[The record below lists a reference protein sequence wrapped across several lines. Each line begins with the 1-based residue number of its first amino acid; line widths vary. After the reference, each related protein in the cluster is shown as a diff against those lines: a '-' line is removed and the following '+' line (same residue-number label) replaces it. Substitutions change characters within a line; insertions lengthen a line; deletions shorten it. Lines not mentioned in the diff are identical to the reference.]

1 ECVCTSTNSSSI
13 IAVVQG
19 EHKSDIYYIRERYR
33 PLLIGQNY
41 KSLDY
46 RLSKGH
52 NGLRCTGNTYWDS
65 IKSAQKP
72 SLSPTFGFPRVSATD
87 KDTVNTAEQQIRPFL
102 RSPPATVEGS
112 ITERTRG
119 GPILAVRDRE
129 SERDLK
135 RSVRSCLILVLLRGC
150 EEGNPCLL
158 RPSVRR
164 IKTYEL
170 YIRDLE
176 SKKIKKEKGR
186 QKNTKSSRSR
196 TVNRPNCR
204 ISIKSEKSRWELKE
218 TAC

>member
-1 ECVCTSTNSSSI
+1 MRALSATFNWTKLQGALSTNF
-13 IAVVQG
+13 Q
-19 EHKSDIYYIRERYR
+19 
-33 PLLIGQNY
+33 
-41 KSLDY
+41 SLDY

-72 SLSPTFGFPRVSATD
+72 SLSPTFAFPRVSATD
-87 KDTVNTAEQQIRPFL
+87 KDTANTAEQQIRPFL

-135 RSVRSCLILVLLRGC
+135 RSVRSCPILVLLRGC
-150 EEGNPCLL
+150 EEGNPCPL

-164 IKTYEL
+164 IKTSTKK
-170 YIRDLE
+170 IPSHRDLVLLIGPTAGLV
-176 SKKIKKEKGR
+176 S
-186 QKNTKSSRSR
+186 NPKSPDG
-196 TVNRPNCR
+196 N
-204 ISIKSEKSRWELKE
+204 
-218 TAC
+218 